1 MKQEKIETE
10 RLLLR
15 PFCLSD
21 SKRVA
26 ELAGDKR
33 VSDMTANI
41 PYPYKESIAIDWI
54 SSHSLLFSDKKEVV
68 YGITEK
74 GCNEIIGAIGMVM
87 QPDGSGILGYWLGVE
102 FWGKGFATE
111 AAYELIKF
119 CRSQLDMT
127 AIEVWHLV
135 ENNQSQSV
143 INKLNIPYIENRQ
156 IKKLDQQREICVYRQ
171 NFNCI

>member
-15 PFCLSD
+15 PFYLSD

-41 PYPYKESIAIDWI
+41 PYPYEESVATDWI
-54 SSHSLLFSDKKEVV
+54 SSHASLFSDRKEVV
-68 YGITEK
+68 YGITKK
-74 GCNEIIGAIGMVM
+74 GSDEVIGAVGMVM
-87 QPDGSGILGYWLGVE
+87 QPDGCGVLGYWLGVE

-111 AAYELIKF
+111 AAHGLIEF

-171 NFNCI
+171 DFNPR

>member
-26 ELAGDKR
+26 QLAGDKR

-41 PYPYKESIAIDWI
+41 PYPYQESMATDWI
-54 SSHSLLFSDKKEVV
+54 SSHASLFSDRKEVV

-74 GCNEIIGAIGMVM
+74 GNDEIIGAVGMVM
-87 QPDGSGILGYWLGVE
+87 QPDDSGILGYWLGVE
-102 FWGKGFATE
+102 FWGKGFALE
-111 AAYELIKF
+111 AAHGLIEF

-143 INKLNIPYIENRQ
+143 IQKLSIPYIENRQ

-171 NFNCI
+171 DFNLS